1 MNPVLRVPVVRPD
14 DSKALFHA
22 RSQLENRP
30 AAMDLADNGTDVGG
44 YELVSGWER
53 RRLLRPA
60 TPFGHCGP
68 LIDAEPGVVA
78 PVWLSAG

>member
-44 YELVSGWER
+44 YELVSGWSDAAFSVPP
-53 RRLLRPA
+53 RLLVTAVRSL
-60 TPFGHCGP
+60 T
-68 LIDAEPGVVA
+68 
-78 PVWLSAG
+78 LSPES